1 MNIIK
6 IRKTVRCIIRFYI
19 IYAFIF
25 GVLLF
30 SLYNPAST
38 EDLKDDFIFCR
49 LSIPIYVIKV
59 GLVLSLLL
67 LIKLLFSFFNFSI
80 ISINFPSLFTGHFT
94 TALEKGIFMD
104 YKIGN
109 FSISH

>member
-49 LSIPIYVIKV
+49 LFIPVYVIKV

-67 LIKLLFSFFNFSI
+67 LIKLLFNFFNFFI
-80 ISINFPSLFTGHFT
+80 ISINFFSFFTSHFT

-109 FSISH
+109 FCIAY